1 MPSGSGSAA
10 DASRVQARV
19 AVRDLASLSVG
30 RISVGRTQR
39 AAALLAFRSHATAAV
54 LAVTI
59 FHVGPFPP
67 SALCAWLLT
76 KLAYVT
82 LCAKRT
88 AGVYKSN
95 IRFHVCKGCIR
106 STAARAGLGTLA
118 NSLMVA
124 LITNRV
130 RSIRGTLASV

>member
-10 DASRVQARV
+10 DASRVQAIV
-19 AVRDLASLSVG
+19 AARDLASLSVG

-39 AAALLAFRSHATAAV
+39 AAALLAFRNHATAAV

-59 FHVGPFPP
+59 FHGPFPP

-118 NSLMVA
+118 NSPMVA
-124 LITNRV
+124 LVTNRV